1 MRRRGER
8 SSELTGMTQGF
19 AQVNAL
25 YAERCLQEWRGIAAD
40 FGAAEQLETRLR
52 ARRGQ

>member
-1 MRRRGER
+1 MKE
-8 SSELTGMTQGF
+8 GF

-25 YAERCLQEWRGIAAD
+25 YSERCLQEWRGITAD
-40 FGAAEQLETRLR
+40 FGAAQQLDNRLR